1 MPAVTGYLRR
11 VVPGRYSSQFTSS
24 SHELRG
30 SCPYAGRV
38 IRLGV
43 FERGNARGRDEELE
57 SLFVVSLPRSLS
69 SLLYVA
75 AARAVGLSEPAWT
88 SDGEILNRDRVPRR
102 IQSLAPVDERF
113 TLLGSAPDVFAGMT
127 SYLDS
132 TALRRGF
139 AYKDVVQPF
148 VIGGWD
154 GLGDFRVLKV
164 RRDVAEVAYTMLK
177 RKWLYPA
184 HAANVFDEH
193 PWALVEGL
201 VRAEMV
207 LDALPG
213 ETIEYED
220 AILDHEPL
228 EAALSRLYP
237 GVAVERPRYI
247 DRGFARTRRRLE
259 AERRNSLVFRRLE
272 WIVSEVRARLRFDD
286 PREEIAEALP

>member
-1 MPAVTGYLRR
+1 MNRPRLLRR
-11 VVPGRYSSQFTSS
+11 GAERAHVE
-24 SHELRG
+24 ELR
-30 SCPYAGRV
+30 
-38 IRLGV
+38 
-43 FERGNARGRDEELE
+43 

-69 SLLYVA
+69 SLLYIA
-75 AARAVGLSEPAWT
+75 ATRAVGLAEPVWT

-102 IQSLAPVDERF
+102 HHSLAPDVERF
-113 TLLGSAPDVFAGMT
+113 TLLGSAPDAFAGMT

-177 RKWLYPA
+177 RKWVYPA
-184 HAANVFDEH
+184 HAASVFDEH

-213 ETIEYED
+213 ETVEYAD
-220 AILDHEPL
+220 AVLGHDPL
-228 EAALSRLYP
+228 EAALRRLYP
-237 GVAVERPRYI
+237 DAPIGPLRYI